1 MRLIQKMQIQKLNN
15 TLNLKSLTSCSL
27 SIPQRGE
34 MSKFS
39 SDTQMGVMDSFRYWG
54 FSVNPHIKICRNTA
68 EFMKHWSEIE
78 LQRSMLGYD
87 IDGMVYK
94 VNRLDFQERLGFV
107 ARAPR
112 WAVAHKFSAEKAK
125 TQIKNIE
132 IQLGRT
138 GALTPVAKLA
148 PVTIGGVV
156 VSNASLHNQDEI
168 ERLNVRIGD
177 WVIVERAGDV
187 IPKIVNVLLEERP
200 DDTQIFIIPDICPVC
215 GAVTKTDDV
224 VKRCS
229 AGLSCEGQAK
239 ERLKHF
245 VSKKSFD
252 IDGLGQEQ
260 IESYWALNMIKT
272 PVDIFTLEDRYRHT
286 PPDIWLYQSGKNQ
299 KTLKDS
305 IVKLFLHI
313 KNKKTVSLDRF
324 LFSLGIRHI
333 GEGNARI
340 LARHYGSMEM
350 LQSSVLKMIDG
361 E

>member
-1 MRLIQKMQIQKLNN
+1 
-15 TLNLKSLTSCSL
+15 
-27 SIPQRGE
+27 

-187 IPKIVNVLLEERP
+187 IPKIVNVLEAIRRCNALM
-200 DDTQIFIIPDICPVC
+200 IHKYLSFLKFVLF
-215 GAVTKTDDV
+215 V
-224 VKRCS
+224 V
-229 AGLSCEGQAK
+229 L
-239 ERLKHF
+239 
-245 VSKKSFD
+245 
-252 IDGLGQEQ
+252 
-260 IESYWALNMIKT
+260 
-272 PVDIFTLEDRYRHT
+272 
-286 PPDIWLYQSGKNQ
+286 
-299 KTLKDS
+299 
-305 IVKLFLHI
+305 
-313 KNKKTVSLDRF
+313 
-324 LFSLGIRHI
+324 
-333 GEGNARI
+333 
-340 LARHYGSMEM
+340 
-350 LQSSVLKMIDG
+350 
-361 E
+361 